1 MSFKVGAMVVAA
13 LLVAGSGADAQEQR
27 QGQPRDS
34 VAAQR
39 RAQLER
45 QVRQRIATV
54 VKERL
59 DLTDAQAVQ
68 LQEAE
73 GRSELRRRD
82 LLQREMRLRRDLR
95 QQLSPGVVA
104 DQQRVASLLDQIMA
118 VHRERVA
125 ITEQEQRDLAR
136 FLTPVQRAKYL
147 GLQGELRSRIEGMSQ
162 RGEAMRRRG
171 AVRPPM
177 REPGRPPRR

>member
-1 MSFKVGAMVVAA
+1 
-13 LLVAGSGADAQEQR
+13 
-27 QGQPRDS
+27 
-34 VAAQR
+34 
-39 RAQLER
+39 
-45 QVRQRIATV
+45 V

-59 DLTDAQAVQ
+59 DLTDAQAQQ

-82 LLQREMRLRRDLR
+82 LLQRETRLRRDLR
-95 QQLSPGVVA
+95 QQLSPGVA
-104 DQQRVASLLDQIMA
+104 ANQQRVASLLDQIMA

-147 GLQGELRSRIEGMSQ
+147 GLQGELRSRIEGMHQ
-162 RGEAMRRRG
+162 RG
-171 AVRPPM
+171 AVRRPQ
-177 REPGRPPRR
+177 RGPGRPPPRP

>member
-1 MSFKVGAMVVAA
+1 MRKLGVTAFVALVVASTP
-13 LLVAGSGADAQEQR
+13 VSAQ

-39 RAQLER
+39 RAVLES
-45 QVRQRIATV
+45 QVRQRIAAM

-59 DLTDAQAVQ
+59 QLTDAQAQQ

-73 GRSELRRRD
+73 QRFELRRRE
-82 LLQREMRLRRDLR
+82 LVQREMRLRRDLR
-95 QQLSPGVVA
+95 QQLSPGVAA

-118 VHRERVA
+118 VHRDRVTM
-125 ITEQEQRDLAR
+125 TEQEQRDLAR

-147 GLQGELRSRIEGMSQ
+147 GLQGELRDRIEGMRQ
-162 RGEAMRRRG
+162 RGAARRQRG
-171 AVRPPM
+171 GARPPPQ
-177 REPGRPPRR
+177 RGPGRPPRP

>member
-1 MSFKVGAMVVAA
+1 MISSKVCAVIAAAM
-13 LLVAGSGADAQEQR
+13 LVAGSSADAQAQR
-27 QGQPRDS
+27 QVQSRDS
-34 VAAQR
+34 ATVQR

-59 DLTDAQAVQ
+59 DLTDAQAQQ

-82 LLQREMRLRRDLR
+82 LMQREMRLRRDLR
-95 QQLSPGVVA
+95 QQLSPGVAA

-118 VHRERVA
+118 VHRERVS

-147 GLQGELRSRIEGMSQ
+147 GLQGELRSRIEGMRH
-162 RGEAMRRRG
+162 RGEAARRRG
-171 AVRPPM
+171 GVRQQ
-177 REPGRPPRR
+177 GRPPRP